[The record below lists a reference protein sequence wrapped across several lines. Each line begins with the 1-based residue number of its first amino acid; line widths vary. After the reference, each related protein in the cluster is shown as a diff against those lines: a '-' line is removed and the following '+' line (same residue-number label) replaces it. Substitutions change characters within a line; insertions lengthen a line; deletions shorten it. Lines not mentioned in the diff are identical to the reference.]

1 MTRDKM
7 MEALKAKGV
16 HVVGTTKDFGI
27 GGEGIWVSGESTT
40 DLFDYYAEMWYDTF
54 GVQPELNQFVEDNG
68 WYFEWYDAG
77 TMMIWE
83 Q

>member
-1 MTRDKM
+1 MTRDEM

-27 GGEGIWVSGESTT
+27 GGEGIWISGESTT

-68 WYFEWYDAG
+68 WYFEWYDVG